1 MQIRKGTHDDIND
14 IVKLLKLSLGES
26 LMPKTNEYWKWK
38 HIKNPFGES
47 DVLLA
52 YDGNL
57 LVGVRAF
64 MKWIWCKSGTELK
77 SVRAVDTVTHPEYQ
91 GRGIFKKL
99 TLQLVDECS
108 KGDVALVYNTPN
120 HKSAPGYLNMGWRKV
135 GKLPVRV
142 SFKKPVSVII
152 NRIRKSGASK
162 FMSLNDVKFD
172 LNLSDFDLGDINS
185 TSTWTT
191 QRSKEFIQWRYID
204 VPIVNYHSIAYKSS
218 FIIFRLKKGHL
229 GKEVR
234 IVDAFGDDKDRAA
247 GLVKMWREVDFDYM
261 SIVDLDH
268 IKLPGLLGFKL
279 RMGPLVTINCLKL
292 EECHDS
298 FNFESW
304 RPSLGD
310 LELF

>member
-52 YDGNL
+52 YDGDL

-108 KGDVALVYNTPN
+108 TADVSLIYNTPN
-120 HKSAPGYLNMGWRKV
+120 AKSAPGYLKIGWSKV

-142 SFKKPVSVII
+142 SFKKPINVIG
-152 NRIRKSGASK
+152 NRIRNSGATE
-162 FMSLNDVKFD
+162 FMSLNDQKFD
-172 LNLSDFDLGDINS
+172 LNFSDFDPGMNS

-191 QRSKEFIQWRYID
+191 HRSKEFVQWRYKE
-204 VPIVNYHSIAYKSS
+204 VPVVNYHSITYKSA
-218 FIIFRLKKGHL
+218 FIIFRLRKGHL
-229 GKEVR
+229 GREVR
-234 IVDAFGDDKDRAA
+234 IVDAFGDGKDQVA
-247 GLVKMWREVDFDYM
+247 GMIRMWQEVEFDYM
-261 SIVDLDH
+261 SIVGLDH
-268 IKLPGLLGFKL
+268 IKLPGLLSFKL
-279 RMGPLVTINCLKL
+279 GMGPLVTINYLKS
-292 EECHDS
+292 EQCHDF
-298 FNFESW
+298 FNFQGW

>member
-1 MQIRKGTHDDIND
+1 MLIRKGTHDDIKD

-52 YDGNL
+52 YDGDL

-64 MKWIWCKSGTELK
+64 MKWVWCKSGTELK

-108 KGDVALVYNTPN
+108 NADVSLIYNTPN
-120 HKSAPGYLNMGWRKV
+120 GKSAPGYLKMGWSIV

-142 SFKKPVSVII
+142 SFKNPVNVIVNKI
-152 NRIRKSGASK
+152 QSK
-162 FMSLNDVKFD
+162 GVTEFMSLNDQKFD
-172 LNLSDFDLGDINS
+172 LKLSDFDKD
-185 TSTWTT
+185 TSLTSIWTT
-191 QRSKEFIQWRYID
+191 QRSKDYVRWRYQE
-204 VPIVNYHSIAYKSS
+204 VPVVNYYSTAYGSA
-218 FIIFRLKKGHL
+218 FIIFRLKKGPL
-229 GKEVR
+229 GKEIRV
-234 IVDAFGDDKDRAA
+234 VDAFGDDKDKVV
-247 GLVKMWREVDFDYM
+247 GLIKMWQELDFDYM
-261 SIVDLDH
+261 SIVGLDH
-268 IKLPGLLGFKL
+268 IELPGLLDFKSK
-279 RMGPLVTINCLKL
+279 MGPLVTINCLKL
-292 EECHDS
+292 GSCHDF
-298 FNFESW
+298 FNFEGW